1 MIIVGEIKMIK
12 EELFTLSFPYY
23 TGRNRK
29 VRVYVPEH
37 EEAERLPVIYM
48 TDGQN
53 LFEDNNPGQF
63 GCWYTR
69 EAISEVGKA
78 IIVGIHNDESPLQ
91 RARELTTKSIGAL
104 RFPDAMPESI
114 RNSIVPEGELFDNF
128 AVNTVIPEIEKRF
141 PVQKGRNAAAF
152 CGSSSGGLQAYFT
165 ALSHPD
171 EFCMSGVFSP
181 VFSILY
187 AEDVIRWTKETVGE
201 NKPYLYIYSGANG
214 RMEQEI
220 CESTKAVVEA
230 ISEFYP
236 KEKLKA
242 KILPEQPHHES
253 AWEPVFKDFLHTFLT
268 RREKL

>member
-1 MIIVGEIKMIK
+1 
-12 EELFTLSFPYY
+12 
-23 TGRNRK
+23 
-29 VRVYVPEH
+29 
-37 EEAERLPVIYM
+37 
-48 TDGQN
+48 
-53 LFEDNNPGQF
+53 
-63 GCWYTR
+63 
-69 EAISEVGKA
+69 
-78 IIVGIHNDESPLQ
+78 
-91 RARELTTKSIGAL
+91 
-104 RFPDAMPESI
+104 
-114 RNSIVPEGELFDNF
+114 
-128 AVNTVIPEIEKRF
+128 
-141 PVQKGRNAAAF
+141 
-152 CGSSSGGLQAYFT
+152 
-165 ALSHPD
+165 
-171 EFCMSGVFSP
+171 MSGVFSP

-253 AWEPVFKDFLHTFLT
+253 AWAPIFKDFLHTFLT